1 MRTKASWYW
10 RAVVLQTPANRRQAG
25 DDVPASCLK
34 DGGLHCNKA
43 PLGLLGGT
51 EMSEVI
57 SLALDKIGKR
67 KRMYKEN
74 GIDTIRPPAVSDNR
88 WRAYRTSVSRGS
100 I

>member
-1 MRTKASWYW
+1 MRTKGPWYW
-10 RAVVLQTPANRRQAG
+10 RAVVLQPPANRRQAG

-57 SLALDKIGKR
+57 SLTLDEIGKR

-74 GIDTIRPPAVSDNR
+74 CLDCFCPGCF
-88 WRAYRTSVSRGS
+88 
-100 I
+100 